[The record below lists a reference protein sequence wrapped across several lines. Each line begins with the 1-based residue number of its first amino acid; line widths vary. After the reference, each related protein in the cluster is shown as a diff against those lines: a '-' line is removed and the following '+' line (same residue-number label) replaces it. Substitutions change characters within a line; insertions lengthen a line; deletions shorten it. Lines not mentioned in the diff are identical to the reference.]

1 MDGMVA
7 VKLGAILVT
16 TAKDAVRIPESVRP
30 LASVLDVTV
39 AWDAPGAI
47 DDLLVGL
54 GADG

>member
-1 MDGMVA
+1 MIA

-47 DDLLVGL
+47 DDLLAGL